1 MLLNYIIIDPNP
13 IQRIHLLQFFKKIQ
27 NLKLNGEF
35 SNAIDAQNYLKY
47 NKVDLIFLSSKL
59 PIYSGF
65 EFIEKLCDPNEI
77 ILLTEQPQDALRAYE
92 IGLTDCIA
100 PPFTLNR
107 IEKAVERVVCK
118 INNAFEDKKE
128 KSHII
133 EIKHNL
139 TTEKIPASGIKW
151 VEDMGDYVKI
161 ITLEKKYLVLSTM
174 KAFMEKLPENQFLRI
189 HKSFI
194 INLNKV
200 VNYTS
205 STVNIDGDDL
215 PISRN
220 RKKDFREIISQI

>member
-47 NKVDLIFLSSKL
+47 NKVDLIFLSAKL
-59 PIYSGF
+59 PVYSGF

-118 INNAFEDKKE
+118 INNAFEVKKE

-151 VEDMGDYVKI
+151 VEAMGDYVKI
-161 ITLEKKYLVLSTM
+161 ITLEKKYIVLSTM

>member
-27 NLKLNGEF
+27 KLKLNGEF

-47 NKVDLIFLSSKL
+47 NKVDLIFLSVKL
-59 PIYSGF
+59 PVYSGF

-92 IGLTDCIA
+92 VGLTDCIA

-118 INNAFEDKKE
+118 INNAFEAKKE
-128 KSHII
+128 KSHNI

-139 TTEKIPASGIKW
+139 TTEKIPTSGIKW
-151 VEDMGDYVKI
+151 VEAMGDYVKI